1 MAQDDNLGRLVK
13 DPEALGAFLGSAL
26 RGEVS
31 RRVVMIVGNRIV
43 GDSRVLKSAVTL
55 AENGFEVLLVG
66 TRPLPDDFS
75 LGFIEGVP
83 YLLVNSS
90 ELKTGA
96 DAEGHAEAMLA
107 IGQRLVRGL
116 ASTTFSILY
125 THDFWGLDHG
135 LRVMQAFAYRQPLY
149 WTHDV
154 HEYIQGYAGI
164 LPAGRLEYAISA
176 EASYLGLPDQLVFVN
191 ERIADL
197 LCAELPLQ
205 AQQRL
210 IVHNAPRTQVTSP
223 FQLRRKIGLGAEVPL
238 GVYLGRA
245 TKARG
250 LDVLIPALQR
260 LPKLHFALLSSA
272 ARDYLAEL
280 RKLAETAGVAK
291 RLHIFPYVPD
301 TEVASAVADA
311 TFGISPLTRY
321 GNSDLAVPTKVLEFI
336 HAGLPMV
343 VSDATFQADF
353 VREHGLGEVFSSQ
366 DPGSFVTA
374 VEKILGG
381 GYRPD
386 WSALREE
393 YAWSQQFG
401 RVVQHIEN
409 QARSGRVPLR
419 GVFQGP
425 APSAGQPGIL
435 ARGLRRIG
443 VAAQSV
449 NLSVNRGFAFRSDVI
464 WPAPAIGYAQ
474 PSLAVWA
481 ARRFE
486 LFHLH
491 FRPIISQFSGDRYEP
506 TSFQDLALI
515 RQHGRRIVFQ
525 FRGSEI
531 RINDVYRAVNPF
543 AWLEEDDPS
552 KMPDTLKRNLLD
564 VVRESADLIL
574 VPDPELGTYVP
585 EARVLQRAVEL
596 EGLPYSG
603 PKRRERPRVCHA
615 PTRRGAKGT
624 DAVLAAVETLT
635 KEGLPFDFVLLEG
648 LPHGAL
654 MKELAEADV
663 VIDQIVIG
671 WYGVLA
677 VEAMALGKAVIAY
690 IRDDLVNDV
699 PKGVLV
705 NASPKTITERLR
717 EVVSNADMRA
727 ELGRTARRFVE
738 DYHASEVVAAKLV
751 SIYDEVKQAPAR
763 DASIKM
769 FASSFDNTLKLMAH
783 DKRVADAKAKAKADA
798 KAVAVAAAATPA
810 KAPVKAPPGT
820 SKVIAP
826 RTIWQRISQASL
838 AKAIHRVKRI
848 TGNA

>member
-1 MAQDDNLGRLVK
+1 MASQDNVGRLVK
-13 DPEALGAFLGSAL
+13 DPETLRAFLDAAL
-26 RGEVS
+26 RGVMTS
-31 RRVVMIVGNRIV
+31 RVVMLVGNRIV

-55 AENGFEVLLVG
+55 AESGFEVLLVG
-66 TRPLPDDFS
+66 TRPLTEEYS
-75 LGFIEGVP
+75 TGFIEGVP
-83 YLLVNSS
+83 YLLVDSS

-96 DAEGHAEAMLA
+96 DAEGHAEAMQT
-107 IGQRLVRGL
+107 IGQRVARSL
-116 ASTTFSILY
+116 ASTRFSVLY
-125 THDFWGLDHG
+125 THDFWGLDLG
-135 LRVMQAFAYRQPLY
+135 LRLMQAFAYRERLY
-149 WTHDV
+149 WVHDV

-164 LPAGRLEYAISA
+164 LPAGRLEYAIQA

-197 LCAELPLQ
+197 LCTEYPLQ
-205 AQQRL
+205 ARQRL
-210 IVHNAPRTQVTSP
+210 IVHNAPRTQVTSA
-223 FQLRRKIGLGAEVPL
+223 FQVRRKIGIGPEVPL

-250 LDVLIPALQR
+250 LDVLIPALQK
-260 LPKLHFALLSSA
+260 LPALHFALLSSA
-272 ARDYLAEL
+272 ALDYLAEL
-280 RKLAETAGVAK
+280 RKLATQAGVAD

-301 TEVASAVADA
+301 VEVASAVADA
-311 TFGISPLTRY
+311 SFGLSPLTRY

-353 VREHGLGEVFSSQ
+353 VREHRLGEVFSSQ
-366 DPGSFVTA
+366 DPASFVAA
-374 VEKILGG
+374 VEKILVGACS
-381 GYRPD
+381 PD
-386 WSALREE
+386 WSALRKE
-393 YAWSQQFG
+393 YAWDQQFG
-401 RVVQHIEN
+401 RVVQHIED
-409 QARSGRVPLR
+409 QTQSGHVPLR
-419 GVFQGP
+419 GVFMGP

-443 VAAQSV
+443 IAAQSV
-449 NLSVNRGFAFRSDVI
+449 NLSVNRGFAFPSDVI
-464 WPAPAIGYAQ
+464 WPAPTIGYAQ
-474 PSLAVWA
+474 PSLAAWA

-491 FRPIISQFSGDRYEP
+491 FRPIISNFSGDRYEP

-515 RQHGRRIVFQ
+515 RQQGLRIVFQ

-531 RINDVYRAVNPF
+531 RINEMYRAVNPF

-552 KMPDTLKRNLLD
+552 KMSDVLKRKLLEM
-564 VVRESADLIL
+564 VRESADLIL

-596 EGLPYSG
+596 DKLSFAG

-624 DAVLAAVETLT
+624 EAVLAAVETLN
-635 KEGLPFDFVLLEG
+635 KEGLQFDFVLLEG
-648 LPHGAL
+648 LPHDTL
-654 MKELAEADV
+654 MKELAEADI

-690 IRDDLVNDV
+690 IRDDLVNEL

-705 NASPKTITERLR
+705 NANPKTIAERLR
-717 EVVSNADMRA
+717 ELVSNADMRA
-727 ELGRTARRFVE
+727 ELGLTARRFVE
-738 DYHASEVVAAKLV
+738 DYHASEVVAAKLD
-751 SIYDEVKQAPAR
+751 SIYRELKQAPAR
-763 DASIKM
+763 GASITL
-769 FASSFDNTLKLMAH
+769 FAKNFDNTLQLMAH

-798 KAVAVAAAATPA
+798 KAAASAAAPA
-810 KAPVKAPPGT
+810 KAPVKASPAT
-820 SKVIAP
+820 SKVVAP
-826 RTIWQRISQASL
+826 RTLWQRISHASL